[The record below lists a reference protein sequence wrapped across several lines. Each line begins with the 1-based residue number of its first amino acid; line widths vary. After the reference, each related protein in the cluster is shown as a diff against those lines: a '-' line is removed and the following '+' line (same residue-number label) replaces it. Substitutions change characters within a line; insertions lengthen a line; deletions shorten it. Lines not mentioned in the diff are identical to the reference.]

1 MCLHFL
7 FKSVFHKLRHKFLS
21 GFVNSF
27 PDYVVPFTHTFADHS
42 SVITKCWGFELQNGK
57 SSLKSPQ
64 TLAAQGFAPASFS
77 SMNDNLEDLKSYDFE
92 SSFLL
97 LRTFEVF
104 SKQGIF
110 YVSNGF
116 LTASFVGTMQTA
128 RQLLR
133 QSLLAGIVQMA
144 ISGYF
149 RRVAAEKDAGRL

>member
-1 MCLHFL
+1 MQRA
-7 FKSVFHKLRHKFLS
+7 SFLS
-21 GFVNSF
+21 
-27 PDYVVPFTHTFADHS
+27 TH
-42 SVITKCWGFELQNGK
+42 
-57 SSLKSPQ
+57 
-64 TLAAQGFAPASFS
+64 
-77 SMNDNLEDLKSYDFE
+77 DNLEDLKSYDFE

-144 ISGYF
+144 INVCSHLNIAVSHPFLYIF
-149 RRVAAEKDAGRL
+149 EVAAVIQKQTGAAMPLRYNYDKPEKPRISRVFGYLARFFILFQTEKSSREVITL

>member
-1 MCLHFL
+1 MWRSLVSRL
-7 FKSVFHKLRHKFLS
+7 NGVQE
-21 GFVNSF
+21 
-27 PDYVVPFTHTFADHS
+27 AAS
-42 SVITKCWGFELQNGK
+42 SNLVTR
-57 SSLKSPQ
+57 
-64 TLAAQGFAPASFS
+64 T
-77 SMNDNLEDLKSYDFE
+77 NLEDLKSYDFE

-128 RQLLR
+128 RQFLR

-144 ISGYF
+144 ISGYS